1 MEKSKMIKINK
12 DGAIL
17 DISKISYIT
26 KERDLYG
33 GFNIKFILNL
43 QSETYEV
50 IKEYDSM
57 ESREQWFSKITKEL
71 LGEQKWFR

>member
-71 LGEQKWFR
+71 LGEQK